1 MTERVIFSILSLL
14 LVVDISCALFLGT
27 KYSFGSRRPG
37 SWKIVRFPGLLRR
50 KEYRGLFWIEVAMEI
65 VMLYVLVAR
74 IMDPHAHFYW
84 WGSGIER

>member
-1 MTERVIFSILSLL
+1 M
-14 LVVDISCALFLGT
+14 
-27 KYSFGSRRPG
+27 
-37 SWKIVRFPGLLRR
+37 VRFPGLLRR

-65 VMLYVLVAR
+65 VVLYVLVVR